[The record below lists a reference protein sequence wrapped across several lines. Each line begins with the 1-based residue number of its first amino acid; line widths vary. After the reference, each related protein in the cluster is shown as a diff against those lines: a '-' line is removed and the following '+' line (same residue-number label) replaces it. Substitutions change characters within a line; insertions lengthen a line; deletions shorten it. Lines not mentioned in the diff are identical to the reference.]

1 MSLLNVGVSALLT
14 SQGSLATASHNIS
27 NVNTEG
33 YTRQR
38 TEHITQQ
45 PAFQGSHYIGTG
57 VTIGG
62 VERIYDSFIAAQVRT
77 YTSQES
83 QQSTFLSFA
92 RQIDDLL
99 GSPQLGLDSG
109 LESFFNAVH
118 EVSNNPTSISA
129 RQVMLTDGEILATRF
144 NTLDAQLREFDKQ
157 ADNLLAVSVKD
168 INSISKG
175 IAELNSAIIA
185 SSASSTGDQPNDL
198 LDRRDQLINELSKFT
213 SVNIIPEDTGAVT
226 VLVGNGQ
233 ALVVGTANIELH
245 KIVDAST
252 NPVRVGI
259 GYGPAQVDVSAQ
271 LTGGSIGGA
280 FQARND
286 VIDSARTELDALA
299 LGIANSFNAQHRKG
313 VTLNGIIG
321 GDLFSVPTPPATVDA
336 GSIRL
341 ALTDPRDLAVAFPVG
356 VTNADLTT
364 TPATL
369 ASGTG
374 QIKIAS
380 IDAIPPL
387 ALPLLATNITL
398 TFNSTTNQYTAAD
411 GVNPAVTFSYD
422 PSADSGK
429 SVSLSAP
436 MAELTLVLSGIPAN
450 GDVITLGNSSAI
462 GDNRNALALADL
474 QIAKI
479 LNGGTQS
486 FADSYSVIVANVAT
500 RTHQAD
506 IGQKT
511 QQGLLDQVNLRHES
525 LSGVNLDE
533 EAANLIKYQQ
543 SYQAA
548 SQIITVSNTV
558 FQALMNAI

>member
-14 SQGSLATASHNIS
+14 SQGSLATTSQNIS

-33 YTRQR
+33 YNRQR
-38 TEHITQQ
+38 AEHVTR
-45 PAFQGSHYIGTG
+45 AANFQGAYYIGTG

-62 VERIYDSFIAAQVRT
+62 VERIYDNFIASQVRT

-83 QQSTFLSFA
+83 QQDTFLKFS

-118 EVSNNPTSISA
+118 EVANNPTSISA
-129 RQVMLTDGEILATRF
+129 RQVMLTEGEILANRF
-144 NTLDAQLREFDKQ
+144 NTLDKQLGEFDKQ
-157 ADNLLAVSVKD
+157 VDNLLSVSIKD
-168 INSISKG
+168 INSLSKG
-175 IAELNSAIIA
+175 IADLNAAIIA
-185 SSASSTGDQPNDL
+185 AGASGTGDQPNDL
-198 LDRRDQLINELSKFT
+198 LDKRDKLINDLSKFT
-213 SVNIIPEDTGAVT
+213 SVNIIPEDTGALT

-245 KIVDAST
+245 EIVDSST

-259 GYGPAQVDVSAQ
+259 GYGPAQIDVSAQ

-280 FQARND
+280 LQVRSD

-299 LGIANSFNAQHRKG
+299 LGVTTSFNAQHRKG
-313 VTLNGIIG
+313 VSLNGTIG
-321 GDLFSVPTPPATVDA
+321 GDLFTVATPPATTDA

-341 ALTDPRDLAVAFPVG
+341 AISDPRDLAIAFPVG
-356 VTNADLTT
+356 VTNTSVT
-364 TPATL
+364 G
-369 ASGTG
+369 SG
-374 QIKIAS
+374 QIEIAS
-380 IDAIPPL
+380 IDATPPL
-387 ALPLLATNITL
+387 ALTLPITL
-398 TFNSTTNQYTAAD
+398 TFDSATNQYTATD
-411 GVNPAVTFSYD
+411 GVNPAVTIAYD
-422 PSADSGK
+422 PSSDGGK
-429 SVSLSAP
+429 SVSLTAP
-436 MAELTLVLSGIPAN
+436 MAELTLVLNGIPAN
-450 GDVITLGNSSAI
+450 GDIITLGSSSAI

-474 QIAKI
+474 QIAKT

-486 FADSYSVIVANVAT
+486 FADSYGVTVANVAT
-500 RTHQAD
+500 RTHQAE

-533 EAANLIKYQQ
+533 EAANLIKFQQ
-543 SYQAA
+543 AYQAA

-558 FQALMNAI
+558 FNALINAV

>member
-1 MSLLNVGVSALLT
+1 MSLLNIGVSALLT
-14 SQGSLATASHNIS
+14 SQGSLATTSQNIS

-33 YTRQR
+33 YNRQR
-38 TEHITQQ
+38 AEQVTTT
-45 PAFQGSHYIGTG
+45 ANFRGNHYIGTG

-62 VERIYDSFIAAQVRT
+62 VERIYDNFIASQVRT

-83 QQSTFLSFA
+83 QQGTFLSFA

-129 RQVMLTDGEILATRF
+129 RQVMLTEGEILANRF
-144 NTLDAQLREFDKQ
+144 NTLDDQLREFDKQ
-157 ADNLLAVSVKD
+157 VDNLLAVSVKD
-168 INSISKG
+168 VNSLSKG
-175 IAELNSAIIA
+175 IAELNAAIIA
-185 SSASSTGDQPNDL
+185 SGASGTGDQPNDL
-198 LDRRDQLINELSKFT
+198 LDKRDKLINDLSKFT
-213 SVNIIPEDTGAVT
+213 SVNIIPEDTGALT

-233 ALVVGTANIELH
+233 ALVVGTANIELSE
-245 KIVDAST
+245 IVDSST
-252 NPVRVGI
+252 NPTRVGI

-299 LGIANSFNAQHRKG
+299 LGITNSFNAQHRKG
-313 VTLNGIIG
+313 VTLNGTIG
-321 GDLFSVPTPPATVDA
+321 GDLFSVPTPPTTVDA

-341 ALTDPRDLAVAFPVG
+341 AITDPRDLAVAFPVG

-369 ASGTG
+369 ASGSG
-374 QIKIAS
+374 QIEIAS
-380 IDAIPPL
+380 IDATPPL
-387 ALPLLATNITL
+387 ALPLLANNITL
-398 TFNSTTNQYTAAD
+398 TFNAATNEYTATD
-411 GVNPAVTFSYD
+411 GVNPSVTFAYD
-422 PSADSGK
+422 PSTDSGK
-429 SVSLSAP
+429 SVSLTAP
-436 MAELTLVLSGIPAN
+436 MAELTLVLSGIPEN

-474 QIAKI
+474 QVAKT
-479 LNGGTQS
+479 LSGGTLS
-486 FADSYSVIVANVAT
+486 FADSYSVTVANVAT

-533 EAANLIKYQQ
+533 EAANLIRYQQ

-548 SQIITVSNTV
+548 SQIITVSNTI
-558 FQALMNAI
+558 FDALMRAV